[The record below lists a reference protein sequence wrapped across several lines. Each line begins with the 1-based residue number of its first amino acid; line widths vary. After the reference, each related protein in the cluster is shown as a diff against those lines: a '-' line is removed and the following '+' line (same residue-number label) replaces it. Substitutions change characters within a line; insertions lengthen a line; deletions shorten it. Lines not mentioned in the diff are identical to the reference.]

1 MIVGA
6 GTVVSRG
13 RGLAIV
19 TMTVIV
25 SMSEAVEEIGPM
37 ITEIEDLNTE
47 AIPTEMRGILKE
59 VGIDTGVVI

>member
-6 GTVVSRG
+6 GTVVSGG

-37 ITEIEDLNTE
+37 ITEIEDQNIEIIPSEMGGIPKE
-47 AIPTEMRGILKE
+47 A
-59 VGIDTGVVI
+59 GIDTGVVI